1 MILLQD
7 ILSAIPLGFF
17 LSFMIGPVFFVL
29 LETSVVKGFRAAIT
43 FDLGVITGDILFI
56 SIAVFSS
63 YSIINTIKHEPALYI
78 IGGLIMASYGIYTFL
93 FVTCQSIQIS
103 CHILK

>member
-29 LETSVVKGFRAAIT
+29 LETSVVKGFRAALF
-43 FDLGVITGDILFI
+43 FDLGVI
-56 SIAVFSS
+56 S
-63 YSIINTIKHEPALYI
+63 
-78 IGGLIMASYGIYTFL
+78 
-93 FVTCQSIQIS
+93 
-103 CHILK
+103 